1 MQMIDTLH
9 AGGAERVAV
18 NMANALPRE
27 QYEPYLCVTRQGS
40 MALTELVEPDV
51 GLLHLKRRKRF
62 DWEAVQRLVQFNQA
76 QQIDLLHAH
85 GSSIFIAA
93 LSALFPPHPRIVWH
107 DHFGRYAVEERPRW
121 IYAPVVRQAR
131 AVIAVNQPLA
141 EWSRRRLGV
150 PAERVSYVP
159 NFVAEPQPAAQL
171 PDLPGQAGQRIVVV
185 ANLRKEKDHPTLLR
199 AMARVVELVPTAHLL
214 VVGPAADEAYL
225 TTLRGIISEH
235 GLEQHVSLLGQ
246 RMDTAAILQASDI
259 GVLSSVSEGLPLA
272 LIEYGMAGLA
282 AVATE
287 VGQCPEV
294 LDNGRVGLIVPPREP
309 EQLAR
314 ALAMLLR
321 SPELRSFYG
330 QQFREHTRE
339 HYSARRTI
347 ERVCQIYRA
356 ALAGTRGADK
366 R

>member
-1 MQMIDTLH
+1 
-9 AGGAERVAV
+9 
-18 NMANALPRE
+18 
-27 QYEPYLCVTRQGS
+27 
-40 MALTELVEPDV
+40 
-51 GLLHLKRRKRF
+51 
-62 DWEAVQRLVQFNQA
+62 
-76 QQIDLLHAH
+76 
-85 GSSIFIAA
+85 
-93 LSALFPPHPRIVWH
+93 VWH

-159 NFVAEPQPAAQL
+159 NFVAEPPPAAQL
-171 PDLPGQAGQRIVVV
+171 PDLPGQAGQRIVIV
-185 ANLRKEKDHPTLLR
+185 ANLRKEKDHLTLLR

-225 TTLRGIISEH
+225 TMLRGIISEH

-294 LDNGRVGLIVPPREP
+294 LDDGRVGLIVPPRAP

-314 ALAMLLR
+314 ALIVLLR

-339 HYSARRTI
+339 HYSARRAI
-347 ERVCQIYRA
+347 ERVCQIYRT
-356 ALAGTRGADK
+356 ALAGARGADK